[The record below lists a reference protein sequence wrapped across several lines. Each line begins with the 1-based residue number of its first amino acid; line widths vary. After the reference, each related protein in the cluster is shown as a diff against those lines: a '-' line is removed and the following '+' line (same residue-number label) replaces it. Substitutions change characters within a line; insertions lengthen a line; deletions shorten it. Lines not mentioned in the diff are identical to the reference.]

1 MTHAHSTSAWREHCD
16 RQHGIYLMNDTQQDL
31 RGLQLAERYQLV
43 ELVTQGSLCTV
54 FRGQDTVLHRPI
66 AIKAIEP
73 ELAATYRVALQAT
86 SGLSHPAIV
95 ATYDAIDHDGWLFLI
110 QEYLQARPL
119 ASYLRAGVPSERA
132 VDLGGQIARVLAY
145 AHAHGITHG
154 DLTPSAILIDR
165 RAIVRVNNF
174 GLPTDA
180 LYFATLDNALE
191 QSEAADAT
199 LHAAPREATAAGDVR
214 ALGLLLWQ
222 LLRDQSNVVESVF
235 REEVHEGLRNLVQ
248 RCVVRSHP
256 QRITDAETLVLE
268 LEALAR
274 TLAAAR
280 PSLSEDTPAALRAA
294 REVVEREAAWS
305 AQNTQGTS
313 RRWSTPSADP
323 GVAARSANSLPAN
336 PAAYDPT
343 APWSYD
349 GATPLITGAPRL
361 TLPSRSVSEG
371 EARRVVRTDPM
382 PWPSNPPPRHDD
394 APTLPSV
401 RNRMSFGII
410 LALCLL
416 LFALFFIFGYLA
428 PPLLGQP

>member
-1 MTHAHSTSAWREHCD
+1 
-16 RQHGIYLMNDTQQDL
+16 MNDALQDL
-31 RGLQLAERYQLV
+31 RGLQLAERYQLDEIV
-43 ELVTQGSLCTV
+43 AQGSLCAV
-54 FRGQDTVLHRPI
+54 YRGQDTVLHRPI

-73 ELAATYRVALQAT
+73 GMVATYRAALQAT
-86 SGLSHPAIV
+86 STLSHPAIV
-95 ATYDAIDHDGWLFLI
+95 ATYDAIEHDGWLFLI

-119 ASYLRAGVPSERA
+119 TGYLRAGVPSERA

-145 AHAHGITHG
+145 AHAHDVTHG

-174 GLPTDA
+174 GLPHDTH
-180 LYFATLDNALE
+180 YFATLDNALE
-191 QSEAADAT
+191 VAQTEDAT
-199 LHAAPREATAAGDVR
+199 LHAKLSDATPAGDVR

-222 LLRDQSNVVESVF
+222 LLRTQRDATEAAF
-235 REEVHEGLRNLVQ
+235 RDDVHVGLQNLVR
-248 RCVVRSHP
+248 RCVLRSHS
-256 QRITDAETLVLE
+256 QRITDAGTLVLE

-280 PSLSEDTPAALRAA
+280 PALSEDTPAALRAA
-294 REVVEREAAWS
+294 RQAVEREAAWS
-305 AQNTQGTS
+305 VQSTQGTS
-313 RRWSTPSADP
+313 RRWSPPPTDP
-323 GVAARSANSLPAN
+323 LTYES
-336 PAAYDPT
+336 T

-361 TLPSRSVSEG
+361 TLPSRPADEG
-371 EARRVVRTDPM
+371 EARRIVRTDPM
-382 PWPSNPPPRHDD
+382 PWSGSLPPQHDD
-394 APTLPSV
+394 APTKPSV
-401 RNRMSFGII
+401 RNHMSFGLI

>member
-1 MTHAHSTSAWREHCD
+1 
-16 RQHGIYLMNDTQQDL
+16 MNDTLQDL
-31 RGLQLAERYQLV
+31 RGLQLAERYQIADMV
-43 ELVTQGSLCTV
+43 AHGSLCTV
-54 FRGQDTVLHRPI
+54 YRGQDTVLRRPI

-73 ELAATYRVALQAT
+73 DLVATYRVALQAT

-95 ATYDAIDHDGWLFLI
+95 ETYDAVDYDGKLFLM
-110 QEYLQARPL
+110 QEYLQARSL

-145 AHAHGITHG
+145 AHAHGVTHG
-154 DLTPSAILIDR
+154 DLTPPAILIDR

-174 GLPTDA
+174 GLPADA
-180 LYFATLDNALE
+180 LYFAALDSALE
-191 QSEAADAT
+191 QSETVEAT
-199 LHAAPREATAAGDVR
+199 LHAAPHDATPASDVR

-222 LLRDQSNVVESVF
+222 LLRDPGDEAQSAF
-235 REEVHEGLRNLVQ
+235 RNDVHEGLRDLVR
-248 RCVVRSHP
+248 RCVVRAHA

-280 PSLSEDTPAALRAA
+280 PALSEDTPAALRAA
-294 REVVEREAAWS
+294 REAVEREAAWS
-305 AQNTQGTS
+305 AQNTQGTR
-313 RRWSTPSADP
+313 RRWPESSAGAFTPGHAADSVP
-323 GVAARSANSLPAN
+323 TN
-336 PAAYDPT
+336 PASYEPT

-361 TLPSRSVSEG
+361 TLPSRPIGEG
-371 EARRVVRTDPM
+371 DARRVVRTDPM
-382 PWPSNPPPRHDD
+382 PWPNNLPPRHDD
-394 APTLPSV
+394 APTLPSM
-401 RNRMSFGII
+401 RSRMSFGII

-416 LFALFFIFGYLA
+416 LFALFFIFGYLS